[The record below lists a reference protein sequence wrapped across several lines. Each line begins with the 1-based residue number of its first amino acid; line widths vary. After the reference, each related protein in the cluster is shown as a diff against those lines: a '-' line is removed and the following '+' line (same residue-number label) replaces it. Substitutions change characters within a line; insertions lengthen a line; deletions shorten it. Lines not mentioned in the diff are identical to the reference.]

1 VKYLVTGAAGFIGN
15 FVAQRLCQLGHD
27 VVGLDNLN
35 DYYDPNL
42 KLARLKRIERLDNFR
57 FVKMDLANRDGIA
70 NLFASEKFERVI
82 HLAAQAGVRYSIENP
97 MAYIDSN
104 IVGFAT
110 ILEGCRHNKVQ
121 HLVYASSSSVYGMND
136 KMPFSTDDAVDHPV
150 SLYAA
155 TKKSNELMAH
165 TYSHLYDLPTTGL
178 RFFTVY
184 GPWGRPDMAPFLFT
198 DAIINDREIKV
209 FNHGKMK
216 RDFTYIDD
224 IVEGIIRIQDVVPQ
238 RNAANPNTSPSS
250 SKAPYKVFNIG
261 NNEPIALMS
270 FIEAIEKAAGKDAKK
285 NYMPMQ
291 AGDVPATFADI
302 DSLQNEVGFK
312 PDTKIEYGMQQ
323 FVDWFEEFYG

>member
-15 FVAQRLCQLGHD
+15 FIAQRLCRLGHD

-82 HLAAQAGVRYSIENP
+82 HLAAQTGVRYSIENP

-110 ILEGCRHNKVQ
+110 ILEGCRHNEVQ

-155 TKKSNELMAH
+155 TKKSNELMAR

-184 GPWGRPDMAPFLFT
+184 GLWGRPDILASLIPGAIGIYFAFKSYGVWALVIQQVLNQMIVTILTVLTANWKPGLTFSKEFAKEILLFSSPLMGAQLIST
-198 DAIINDREIKV
+198 FSTKLFELLIAFIIWPAYLW
-209 FNHGKMK
+209 G
-216 RDFTYIDD
+216 
-224 IVEGIIRIQDVVPQ
+224 
-238 RNAANPNTSPSS
+238 
-250 SKAPYKVFNIG
+250 
-261 NNEPIALMS
+261 
-270 FIEAIEKAAGKDAKK
+270 
-285 NYMPMQ
+285 YM
-291 AGDVPATFADI
+291 D
-302 DSLQNEVGFK
+302 LQ
-312 PDTKIEYGMQQ
+312 
-323 FVDWFEEFYG
+323 